1 MHSCSAHITHLLQKL
16 INLDVVVL
24 NTQYTNLVISFH
36 KNWKFYDC
44 CSIFFPCGIEY
55 AIEYHH
61 FSRQCI
67 TVGNSSWPIMT
78 TLKATLCNSF
88 TLK

>member
-36 KNWKFYDC
+36 KNWKFYD
-44 CSIFFPCGIEY
+44 SGVVAFFSPVVLNI
-55 AIEYHH
+55 
-61 FSRQCI
+61 
-67 TVGNSSWPIMT
+67 
-78 TLKATLCNSF
+78 
-88 TLK
+88 